1 MKYPNK
7 PKGTNYMNI
16 LLTFTEAEAEALRV
30 LAAIDCRE
38 RKPFLEMHL
47 RNLLKASRDI
57 LPLKNVYALDE
68 ELARRIVDKIK
79 NGSSKGEA

>member
-1 MKYPNK
+1 
-7 PKGTNYMNI
+7 MNI

-47 RNLLKASRDI
+47 KNLLKASRDI
-57 LPLKNVYALDE
+57 LPIKTVQALDLE
-68 ELARRIVDKIK
+68 QVQSTVNKIK
-79 NGSSKGEA
+79 NTTEKGEA

>member
-1 MKYPNK
+1 
-7 PKGTNYMNI
+7 MNI

-38 RKPFLEMHL
+38 RKPFLELHL

-57 LPLKNVYALDE
+57 LPIKTVEALDLE
-68 ELARRIVDKIK
+68 RVECTVNKIK
-79 NGSSKGEA
+79 NTTEKGEA

>member
-1 MKYPNK
+1 
-7 PKGTNYMNI
+7 MNI

-38 RKPFLEMHL
+38 RKPFLELHL

-57 LPLKNVYALDE
+57 LPIKTVQALDLE
-68 ELARRIVDKIK
+68 RVQSTVSKIK
-79 NGSSKGEA
+79 NTTEKGEA

>member
-1 MKYPNK
+1 
-7 PKGTNYMNI
+7 MNI

-38 RKPFLEMHL
+38 RKPFLELHL

-57 LPLKNVYALDE
+57 LPIKTVEALDFE
-68 ELARRIVDKIK
+68 RVQSTVNKIK
-79 NGSSKGEA
+79 SGS

>member
-1 MKYPNK
+1 
-7 PKGTNYMNI
+7 MNI

-38 RKPFLEMHL
+38 RKPFLELHL

-57 LPLKNVYALDE
+57 LPIKTVEALDAE
-68 ELARRIVDKIK
+68 RVQVTVNKIK
-79 NGSSKGEA
+79 NKTEKGEA

>member
-1 MKYPNK
+1 
-7 PKGTNYMNI
+7 MNI

-38 RKPFLEMHL
+38 RKPFLELHL

-57 LPLKNVYALDE
+57 LPIKNVKALDAE
-68 ELARRIVDKIK
+68 RVQSTVNKIK
-79 NGSSKGEA
+79 NKTEKGEA

>member
-1 MKYPNK
+1 
-7 PKGTNYMNI
+7 MNI

-47 RNLLKASRDI
+47 KNLLKASRDI
-57 LPLKNVYALDE
+57 LPIKTVQALDLE
-68 ELARRIVDKIK
+68 QVQSTVNKIK
-79 NGSSKGEA
+79 NGF

>member
-38 RKPFLEMHL
+38 RKPFLELHL

-57 LPLKNVYALDE
+57 LPIKTVEALDFE
-68 ELARRIVDKIK
+68 RVQSTVNKIK
-79 NGSSKGEA
+79 SGS

>member
-1 MKYPNK
+1 
-7 PKGTNYMNI
+7 MNI

-47 RNLLKASRDI
+47 KNLLKASRDI
-57 LPLKNVYALDE
+57 LPIKTVQALDLE
-68 ELARRIVDKIK
+68 QVQSTVNKIK
-79 NGSSKGEA
+79 NKTEKGEA

>member
-1 MKYPNK
+1 LKYPNK

-38 RKPFLEMHL
+38 RKPFLELHL

-57 LPLKNVYALDE
+57 LPIKTVEALDFE
-68 ELARRIVDKIK
+68 RVQSTVNKIK
-79 NGSSKGEA
+79 SGS